1 MQKVEQSN
9 LGHGIKSAIIG
20 AAIGYGA
27 KYALPLTSQET
38 DADYRRIIDL
48 IKRNSVRSKVEFLDE
63 IKNLPEKSLAH
74 DAYIKSSKDLAKRS
88 ICTYNIALKKIR
100 PALPFVIAGAVT
112 GLLVSFISKTFKT
125 EVN

>member
-63 IKNLPEKSLAH
+63 IKNLRRNFYSLNPPMI
-74 DAYIKSSKDLAKRS
+74 Y
-88 ICTYNIALKKIR
+88 TALK
-100 PALPFVIAGAVT
+100 
-112 GLLVSFISKTFKT
+112 
-125 EVN
+125 

>member
-1 MQKVEQSN
+1 MQKVEQSS

-20 AAIGYGA
+20 GAIGYGA

-38 DADYRRIIDL
+38 DADYKRIIDL
-48 IKRNSVRSKVEFLDE
+48 IKRNSVKSKMEFMEE
-63 IKNLPEKSLAH
+63 IKNLPEKSLAQ

-88 ICTYNIALKKIR
+88 VCTYNLALKKIR
-100 PALPFVIAGAVT
+100 PSVPFVVAGVIT

-125 EVN
+125 ETN